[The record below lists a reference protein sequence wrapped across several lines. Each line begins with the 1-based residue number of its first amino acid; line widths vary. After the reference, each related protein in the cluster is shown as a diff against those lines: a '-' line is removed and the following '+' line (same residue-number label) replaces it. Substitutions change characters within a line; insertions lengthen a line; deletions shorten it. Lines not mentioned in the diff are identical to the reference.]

1 MFEQVVGTAVAYLD
15 LNTTGF
21 NTKLKSAWDDL
32 NAVGDK
38 SLTLGQ
44 KMQGVGNGM
53 QTIGN
58 EMTKNFTVPIV
69 GAFGVAVAKTT
80 EFDKAMSNV
89 QALAKSGMQDVTA
102 ETEALRQKAIEL
114 GGSTKFTS
122 KEVSDAFGY
131 MALAGWDTQQMLE
144 GINGVLNLAAASD
157 MDLAQASDIVTD
169 YISAFGKEAKD
180 AAEMVD
186 MMAYAQA
193 NSNMTTV
200 QLGDAFHNSA
210 AVMHGAGQEMNT
222 TVAILEAMA
231 NQGNKGA
238 QAGTALSA
246 VARDMTQKMFEVKD
260 ATQAAKLAE
269 EGLASITGDLNDLIG
284 VQSIQIGD
292 WVIPVSDAKGNF
304 RDFIDI
310 LSDVE
315 KATDGMGSAEQS
327 AALMTTFTARS
338 IKAVNNV
345 LTEGTDNVR
354 KYREELDASGGT
366 AEDIS
371 KTMLDNLAGSITLL
385 TSALDNLFIKIGD
398 RLVPYIRRF
407 ADMLTEL
414 TTKLSSMS
422 DEEFDRVVKIAA
434 AIAAFGPALSILGKV
449 VTLTGGLFNL
459 VKAISDAGGV
469 VKIVDGAFKTFG
481 TNIIHI
487 GEAFKLAKAGYAG
500 FAAETS
506 TLGAALGS
514 ITAPI
519 AAVIAAIGVL
529 IAAFVHL
536 WKTNEEF
543 RNNITAIWDGLKER
557 FAEAGQ
563 KIVDALNELGFEFED
578 IVDVLKAAWE
588 GLCELLAPMFI
599 GSFNMIT
606 TAIGSIV
613 NVFADVIEIISGLI
627 KGLKTGDWSLF
638 WEGLGDIATDAIE
651 GLLKI
656 FDSLIEALWNIV
668 KTAANLFGADWD
680 MTWDDAKQAV
690 VTWCEDVQQWFKD
703 LHENIRDFFVGIA
716 EWIVNL
722 PENITE
728 GIVGVIESIAEWG
741 KNLVEKGKE
750 VGSNF
755 VTSVVEWFEKLPE
768 RIGYAIGYVLGTIAK
783 WVIDMTQKAI
793 ELGTKF
799 VENIVEWFQK
809 LPERISEFIENAKQ
823 TIADFVTNSIEKA
836 IELGTQFIENIV
848 EWFQQLPEKIHE
860 FIETTI
866 QNIIQ
871 FKDDVIAAAK
881 EAGENFVKNVIEFF
895 TTLPDRVKE
904 FLDKTIEN
912 LKQWILDMG
921 QKGKEAVEELI
932 KNIVETAKEIPEKVK
947 EIGKNIVDGIWK
959 GIKES
964 KNEFKSNVKG
974 FLSGIVSGAKDALE
988 IKSPSRVFAN
998 EVGKWIPLGI
1008 AEGVKEEMPIAAND
1022 IQSSIE
1028 DEMNEVSPEVKL
1040 KTSVET
1046 FGDTFISTFNN
1057 VLSWIESIEDRFIES
1072 INNMTNAL
1080 LDLSNKAMSLND
1092 MNNITQNYQS
1102 MNMLSAENSEDMLS
1116 KVYEMIQEFKSF
1128 ISDLIYSVLDNI
1140 SENTNVGDI
1149 TIPVY
1154 IGNELIDNIIVT
1166 SNQRVNYLTGGL

>member
-21 NTKLKSAWDDL
+21 NTKLKSAWDNL
-32 NAVGDK
+32 NSIGDK
-38 SLTLGQ
+38 SLTVGQ
-44 KMQGVGNGM
+44 KMQGVGQGM

-122 KEVSDAFGY
+122 KEVADAFGY

-180 AAEMVD
+180 SAEMVD

-246 VARDMTQKMFEVKD
+246 VARDITQKMFEVED
-260 ATQAAKLAE
+260 ATQATVLAQQDFK
-269 EGLASITGDLNDLIG
+269 SITGDMNDLIG
-284 VQSIQIGD
+284 KQTIKIGN
-292 WVIPVSDAKGNF
+292 WLIPVSDAQGNF

-315 KATDGMGSAEQS
+315 KATEGMGSAEQS
-327 AALMTTFTARS
+327 AALMATFTSRS

-371 KTMLDNLAGSITLL
+371 KTMLDNLAGSLTLL
-385 TSALDNLFIKIGD
+385 SSALDNLLIKLGD

-422 DEEFDRVVKIAA
+422 DEDFDKVVKIAA

-449 VTLTGGLFNL
+449 VSLVGGLMNILGPLVGVLTG
-459 VKAISDAGGV
+459 AQ
-469 VKIVDGAFKTFG
+469 GA
-481 TNIIHI
+481 
-487 GEAFKLAKAGYAG
+487 
-500 FAAETS
+500 
-506 TLGAALGS
+506 GAALTAALGGILS
-514 ITAPI
+514 PITAII
-519 AAVIAAIGVL
+519 AAVGAL
-529 IAAFVHL
+529 IAAFVTL
-536 WKTNEEF
+536 WNSSEEF
-543 RNNITAIWDGLKER
+543 RNSIIQAWEGLKEK
-557 FAEAGQ
+557 FSEAGQ
-563 KIVDALNELGFEFED
+563 KIVDALNKVGFEFED
-578 IVDVLKAAWE
+578 IVDVLKTAWE
-588 GLCELLAPMFI
+588 GLCELLAPMFTGAI
-599 GSFNMIT
+599 EIIA
-606 TAIGSIV
+606 TAIGTIA
-613 NVFADVIEIISGLI
+613 NIFADVIQVITGLI
-627 KGLKTGDWSLF
+627 QGLKTGDWSLF
-638 WEGLGDIATDAIE
+638 WEGMGNIVKDTLE
-651 GLLKI
+651 GLLGI
-656 FDSLIEALWNIV
+656 FDSFIETVWGVIQTIGNW
-668 KTAANLFGADWD
+668 FGKDWT
-680 MTWDDAKQAV
+680 MTWDEAKQAV
-690 VTWCEDVQQWFKD
+690 VLWCEDIQQWFSD

-722 PENITE
+722 PETIAE
-728 GIVGVIESIAEWG
+728 GIAGVIESIAQWG
-741 KNLVEKGKE
+741 SDLIEKGKE
-750 VGSNF
+750 TGSNF
-755 VTSVVEWFEKLPE
+755 VSSVVEWFEQLPE
-768 RIGYAIGYVLGTIAK
+768 KIGYAIGYTLGTIAK
-783 WVIDMTQKAI
+783 WTIDMVQKAK
-793 ELGTKF
+793 EMGTEFIKN
-799 VENIVEWFQK
+799 VVEWFQQ

-836 IELGTQFIENIV
+836 VELGTQFIENII
-848 EWFQQLPEKIHE
+848 EWFQQLPERIHE
-860 FIETTI
+860 FVETTI

-881 EAGENFVKNVIEFF
+881 EAGQNFVNSIIEFF
-895 TTLPDRVKE
+895 TTLPSKIKE
-904 FLDKTIEN
+904 FLDQTIEN

-921 QKGKEAVEELI
+921 QKGKEAIEELI
-932 KNIVETAKEIPEKVK
+932 KNIIETAKSIPDKVK
-947 EIGKNIVDGIWK
+947 EIGKNIVEGVWN
-959 GIKES
+959 GIKEA
-964 KNEFKSNVKG
+964 KDKFVENIQGFFK
-974 FLSGIVSGAKDALE
+974 GIVKGAKDALE

-1008 AEGVKEEMPIAAND
+1008 AEGVEEEMPDATND
-1022 IQSSIE
+1022 IQDSIE
-1028 DEMNEVSPEVKL
+1028 EGMENVNPEVKL
-1040 KTSVET
+1040 KTSVDT
-1046 FGDTFISTFNN
+1046 FGDTFVSTFDK
-1057 VLSWIESIEDRFIES
+1057 LLFWMKMIEDSFIDS
-1072 INNMTNAL
+1072 INNMINAL
-1080 LDLSNKAMSLND
+1080 LQFANTTNNLSSFSNMSNE
-1092 MNNITQNYQS
+1092 YES
-1102 MNMLSAENSEDMLS
+1102 MNMMSNQNDKNYIQMLFEDMFS
-1116 KVYEMIQEFKSF
+1116 KLKDFINEFAMIT
-1128 ISDLIYSVLDNI
+1128 
-1140 SENTNVGDI
+1140 SENASGNNSVGENDWVFPI
-1149 TIPVY
+1149 Y
-1154 IGNELIDNIIVT
+1154 LGNELLDEYILT
-1166 SNQRVNYLTGGL
+1166 AQQRQNYVSGGR

>member
-1 MFEQVVGTAVAYLD
+1 MFKQVVGTAVAYLD

-315 KATDGMGSAEQS
+315 KATEGMGSAEQS
-327 AALMTTFTARS
+327 AALMSTFTARS

-449 VTLTGGLFNL
+449 VSLAGGLMNILGPLAGALTGAEG
-459 VKAISDAGGV
+459 AGT
-469 VKIVDGAFKTFG
+469 ALT
-481 TNIIHI
+481 
-487 GEAFKLAKAGYAG
+487 
-500 FAAETS
+500 
-506 TLGAALGS
+506 AALGGILS
-514 ITAPI
+514 PATAI
-519 AAVIAAIGVL
+519 IAAIGALV
-529 IAAFVHL
+529 AAFVTL
-536 WKTNEEF
+536 WNSSEEF
-543 RNNITAIWDGLKER
+543 RNNIMQAWEGLKEK
-557 FAEAGQ
+557 FSEAGQ

-578 IVDVLKAAWE
+578 IIDVLKAAWE
-588 GLCELLAPMFI
+588 GLCEILAPMFV
-599 GSFNMIT
+599 GSINIIT
-606 TAIGSIV
+606 TAIGTIA
-613 NVFADVIEIISGLI
+613 NIFADVIEIISGLI

-638 WEGLGDIATDAIE
+638 WEGLGDIAIDAIE
-651 GLLKI
+651 GLFKI

-668 KTAANLFGADWD
+668 KTAANLLGADWD

-703 LHENIRDFFVGIA
+703 LHENIRNFFVAIA

-728 GIVGVIESIAEWG
+728 GIVGVIESIAKWG
-741 KNLVEKGKE
+741 RSLVEKGKE

-755 VTSVVEWFEKLPE
+755 VTSVTEWFEKLPE
-768 RIGYAIGYVLGTIAK
+768 RIGYVIGYALGTVAK
-783 WVIDMTQKAI
+783 WTIDMIQKAK
-793 ELGTKF
+793 ELGTNF
-799 VENIVEWFQK
+799 VENIIEWFQQ
-809 LPERISEFIENAKQ
+809 LPGRISEFIENAKQ
-823 TIADFVTNSIEKA
+823 IIVDFVTSSIEKA
-836 IELGTQFIENIV
+836 IELGTQFIENV
-848 EWFQQLPEKIHE
+848 VNWFQQLPERIHE
-860 FIETTI
+860 FIEKTI

-871 FKDDVIAAAK
+871 FKDDAIAAAK
-881 EAGENFVKNVIEFF
+881 EAGENFINNVIEFF
-895 TTLPDRVKE
+895 ITLPDRVKE

-1008 AEGVKEEMPIAAND
+1008 AEGVEEEMPVAAND
-1022 IQSSIE
+1022 IQNSIE
-1028 DEMNEVSPEVKL
+1028 EGMNEVSPEVKL
-1040 KTSVET
+1040 ETSVET
-1046 FGDTFISTFNN
+1046 FGNTFVSTFNN

-1072 INNMTNAL
+1072 VNNMTNAL
-1080 LDLSNKAMSLND
+1080 LDLSNKAVSLND
-1092 MNNITQNYQS
+1092 MSNITQSYQN
-1102 MNMLSAENSEDMLS
+1102 MNMLSTENSENTTT
-1116 KVYEMIQEFKSF
+1116 KIYEMIQEFKSF
-1128 ISDLIYSVLDNI
+1128 ISDLIYSVSDNI
-1140 SENTNVGDI
+1140 SENTNAGDI

-1166 SNQRVNYLTGGL
+1166 STQRINYLTGGL